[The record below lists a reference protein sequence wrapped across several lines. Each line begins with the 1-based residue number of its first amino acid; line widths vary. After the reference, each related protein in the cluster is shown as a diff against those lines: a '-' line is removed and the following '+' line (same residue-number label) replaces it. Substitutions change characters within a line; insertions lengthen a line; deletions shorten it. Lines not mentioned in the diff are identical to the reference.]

1 MEHDD
6 SDFSRET
13 QASGELV
20 PPPRKPPTAVGAST
34 PAPTPFRGPIR
45 DRYGNRITAPWSK
58 IARDT
63 LALAFD
69 TLDAVADTIAQVT
82 GVGGAR

>member
-1 MEHDD
+1 MEHD

-13 QASGELV
+13 QPSGELV

-34 PAPTPFRGPIR
+34 PAPAPYRGPIR
-45 DRYGNRITAPWSK
+45 DRFGNRITAPWSK
-58 IARDT
+58 IGRDA

-69 TLDAVADTIAQVT
+69 TLDAVADTIAEVA
-82 GVGGAR
+82 GVRGPQ